1 MNELTPAIDYFVR
14 ETRILSAM
22 SIACGTAREAFTA
35 EGGGAAP
42 ETIFDLAS
50 LTKLFTGMLALRLR
64 EAGQL
69 DFSAPITRYEPRFA
83 ALSGVSVE
91 QVLSFRPAL
100 VTPERVD
107 AQPDAAHAREMLLRI
122 RPADTEDGRI
132 YSDMHAMVIKLV
144 LEGAAQESY
153 MTLLRRHILTPL
165 GMAHTFC
172 HVPEELRCRCLD
184 YGGEHRIE
192 RARYVV
198 REGLAPGIPH
208 DPKARI
214 MNPDGDDCPGHAG
227 LFATR
232 GDMVRLCQGVLR
244 GDVLSPESLRDMAR
258 NRTGHPLP
266 EGGWTKFLGLQC
278 FVKHPDQYCSEIPA
292 YMGSAAVGCGGFT
305 GCHLAIDPE
314 RGIFDLYLGNRV
326 AQRLTV
332 LVPEKGRTLTDYGLM
347 PSGAGEVI
355 WPDGS
360 RVISSVNYVHQKDAH
375 FHPWVARTLGLA

>member
-1 MNELTPAIDYFVR
+1 MNTLAPAIDYFVR

-22 SIACGTAREAFTA
+22 SIACGTARDVFTA
-35 EGGGAAP
+35 EGGDAVP

-69 DFSAPITRYEPRFA
+69 NFSAPITRYEPRLTE
-83 ALSGVSVE
+83 LSGVSVE
-91 QVLSFRPAL
+91 QVLSFQPGL

-107 AQPDAAHAREMLLRI
+107 TQPDAAHAREMLLRI
-122 RPADTEDGRI
+122 RPSDAEDRRI

-153 MTLLRRHILTPL
+153 MTLLRRHILAPL
-165 GMAHTFC
+165 GMTHTFC
-172 HVPEELRCRCLD
+172 RVPDDLRCLCLD

-192 RARYVV
+192 REQYIC
-198 REGLAPGIPH
+198 REGPARGVPH
-208 DPKARI
+208 DPKARV

-244 GDVLSPESLRDMAR
+244 GEVLSPESLRDMAR
-258 NRTGHPLP
+258 NRTGRPLP

-278 FVKHPDQYCSEIPA
+278 FVKHPDQYYSEIPV
-292 YMGSAAVGCGGFT
+292 YMGDAAFGCGGFT

-326 AQRLTV
+326 ARRLTV
-332 LVPEKGRTLTDYGLM
+332 LVPEKGRTLTDYGLL
-347 PSGAGEVI
+347 PDGLGEVT

-360 RVISSVNYVHQKDAH
+360 KVISSANYVHQKDAH